1 MVAELVKRAACSTA
15 FDFDADDL
23 AFGEHHQID
32 LAVGGGDPR
41 AKDARLAISP
51 RLIQRAT
58 RRSPKRPSSSFFR
71 RSHLVAAAGAMAHKG
86 CP

>member
-1 MVAELVKRAACSTA
+1 VVAELVKRAACSTA

-51 RLIQRAT
+51 FDTACYKAL
-58 RRSPKRPSSSFFR
+58 S
-71 RSHLVAAAGAMAHKG
+71 
-86 CP
+86 